1 MSYITWEYY
10 GSLSDTVTEEE
21 FEKLNN
27 RAEVFLDV
35 FTHNRV
41 KQFLD
46 SYVEEEATG
55 FEKMV
60 AGAIQL
66 TMCDLIDKMSALEK
80 SHAATGLSSVSN
92 AGYSE
97 NYQKMTETEK
107 KAELQSVI
115 RNGLAGT
122 GLAGAL

>member
-10 GSLSDTVTEEE
+10 SSLSDTVTEEE
-21 FEKLNN
+21 FKKLTN
-27 RAEVFLDV
+27 RAEIFVDV

-41 KQFLD
+41 KQFKD
-46 SYVEEEATG
+46 SYVEEKATD

-60 AGAIQL
+60 DSAIQL
-66 TMCDLIDKMSALEK
+66 TMCDLIDKMSALDK
-80 SHAATGLSSVSN
+80 SHATTGLSGVSN

-97 NYQKMTETEK
+97 SYQKMTETEK

>member
-10 GSLSDTVTEEE
+10 SSLSDTVTEEE
-21 FEKLNN
+21 FKKLTN
-27 RAEVFLDV
+27 RAEIFVDV

-41 KQFLD
+41 KQFKD
-46 SYVEEEATG
+46 SYVEEKATD

-60 AGAIQL
+60 DSAIQL
-66 TMCDLIDKMSALEK
+66 TMCDLIDKMSALDK
-80 SHAATGLSSVSN
+80 SHAATGLSGVSN

-97 NYQKMTETEK
+97 SYQKMTETEK

-115 RNGLAGT
+115 RNGLAGP

>member
-1 MSYITWEYY
+1 MSYVTWEYY
-10 GSLSDTVTEEE
+10 SSLSNNVDNNS
-21 FEKLNN
+21 FERMKS
-27 RAEVFLDV
+27 RAESFVDV

-41 KQFLD
+41 KQFVD
-46 SYVEEEATG
+46 SYVENEATD

-60 AGAIQL
+60 MNAIQL
-66 TMCDLIDKMSALEK
+66 TLCDLIDKMDALDK
-80 SHAATGLSSVSN
+80 SHAATGLTSVSN

-97 NYQKMTETEK
+97 SYQKMTETDK
-107 KAELQSVI
+107 KTELQSVI

>member
-10 GSLSDTVTEEE
+10 CSLSDTVTEEE

-35 FTHNRV
+35 FTHNRA
-41 KQFLD
+41 KKFMD
-46 SYVEEEATG
+46 SYVEEEATD

-60 AGAIQL
+60 ANAIQL
-66 TMCDLIDKMSALEK
+66 TLCDLIDKMDAFEK

-97 NYQKMTETEK
+97 SYQKITESDK
-107 KAELQSVI
+107 KAELQSVV

>member
-10 GSLSDTVTEEE
+10 SSLSDTVSQEE
-21 FEKLNN
+21 FKKIAK
-27 RAEVFLDV
+27 RAEIFIDM

-41 KQFLD
+41 KHFMEKCGED
-46 SYVEEEATG
+46 EATD

-60 AGAIQL
+60 VNAIQL
-66 TMCDLIDKMSALEK
+66 TLCDLIDKMYVLEK
-80 SHAATGLSSVSN
+80 AHAATGLAGVSN

-97 NYQKMTETEK
+97 SYQKMTESDK
-107 KAELQSVI
+107 KAELQSVV
-115 RNGLAGT
+115 RNGLVGT